1 MTSEAIEAPSV
12 ESALIEGSGRH
23 LNTRRFLFFP
33 GDSLGDLL
41 GLTQE
46 DIRSF
51 ASHWP
56 RLTPDR
62 YMGDGG
68 TYRFRRYGA
77 FDSQPG
83 SARQLLP
90 HGPYQQPK
98 YINGLNGL
106 NGDVNRMFD
115 PLEPSF
121 VAHSTLNRLLDWL
134 TTLYDQCEDGRQRW
148 NIRLH
153 PYRVLARQNEK
164 GNPTPEG
171 LHRDGVDYIVSMMVS
186 RRNVEGGETTI
197 TDNDSQVLWQRTL
210 QNPLDIVI
218 GKDAHTMHA
227 VSPVSPIDISKE
239 AYRDVLVIAFTKV
252 AA

>member
-1 MTSEAIEAPSV
+1 MTSEAIEIPSV
-12 ESALIEGSGRH
+12 ESALIEGFGRH
-23 LNTRRFLFFP
+23 LNTRRFLFVP
-33 GDSLGDLL
+33 GDALADLL
-41 GLTQE
+41 GLKQE
-46 DIRSF
+46 DIKGF

-83 SARQLLP
+83 SIRRPLP

-98 YINGLNGL
+98 YINSL
-106 NGDVNRMFD
+106 NGDVDRMFD
-115 PLEPSF
+115 PLEPAF
-121 VAHSTLNRLLDWL
+121 VAHPALNRLLDWL
-134 TTLYDQCEDGRQRW
+134 TTLYDRCEDGRQRW

-153 PYRVLARQNEK
+153 PYRVSAKQHEK

-171 LHRDGVDYIVSMMVS
+171 LHRDGVDYVVSMMVS

-197 TDNDSQVLWQRTL
+197 TDNEGQVLWQRTL
-210 QNPLDIVI
+210 QKPLDIVI

-227 VSPVSPIDISKE
+227 VSPVSPIDTGKE

>member
-1 MTSEAIEAPSV
+1 MTTGTLEAPSV
-12 ESALIEGSGRH
+12 ESTLIQGFGRH
-23 LNTRRFLFFP
+23 LNTQRFLFLP
-33 GDSLGDLL
+33 GDALGDQL

-46 DIRSF
+46 DIQGF

-77 FDSQPG
+77 LDSRPG
-83 SARQLLP
+83 SARQPMP

-98 YINGLNGL
+98 YINHL
-106 NGDVNRMFD
+106 NGDVARMFD

-121 VAHSTLNRLLDWL
+121 MAHPTLNRLLDWL
-134 TTLYDQCEDGRQRW
+134 TTLYDQCEGGRQRW
-148 NIRLH
+148 DIRLH
-153 PYRVLARQNEK
+153 PYRVLARQTEK

-186 RRNVEGGETTI
+186 RCNVEGGETTI
-197 TDNDSQVLWQRTL
+197 TDNDGLVLWQRTL
-210 QNPLDIVI
+210 QKPLDIVI
-218 GKDAHTMHA
+218 GKDAHTLHA
-227 VSPVSPIDISKE
+227 VSPVSPIDAGKE
-239 AYRDVLVIAFTKV
+239 ACRDVLVIAFTKV

>member
-1 MTSEAIEAPSV
+1 MTSEVIEASTV
-12 ESALIEGSGRH
+12 ESALIEGFGRH
-23 LNTRRFLFFP
+23 LNNLRFLFFP
-33 GDSLGDLL
+33 GSALSDLL

-46 DIRSF
+46 DIKDF

-83 SARQLLP
+83 STRRLLP

-98 YINGLNGL
+98 YINSL
-106 NGDVNRMFD
+106 NGDVARLFD
-115 PLEPSF
+115 PLEPTF
-121 VAHSTLNRLLDWL
+121 VAHPTLNRLLDWL
-134 TTLYDQCEDGRQRW
+134 TTLYDQCEGGRQRW

-153 PYRVLARQNEK
+153 PYRVLAKQDEK

-171 LHRDGVDYIVSMMVS
+171 LHRDGVDYIVSMMMS

-210 QNPLDIVI
+210 QKPMDIVI

-227 VSPVSPIDISKE
+227 VSPVSPVDTSKE

-252 AA
+252 TA